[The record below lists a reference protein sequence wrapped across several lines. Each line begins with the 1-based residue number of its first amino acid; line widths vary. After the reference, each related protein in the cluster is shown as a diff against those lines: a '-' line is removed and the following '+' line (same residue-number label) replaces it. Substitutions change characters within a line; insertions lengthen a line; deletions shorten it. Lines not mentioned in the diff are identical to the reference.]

1 MVYMTGGEM
10 MLAFLL
16 CPGCQESL
24 GKALQK
30 VAASKSVQVDYLRTT
45 LFVFEKPTF
54 AASSGD
60 KMDLMK
66 LIQIPKELKDK
77 R

>member
-1 MVYMTGGEM
+1 MVDMTRGEM

-16 CPGCQESL
+16 SRGCQESL

-30 VAASKSVQVDYLRTT
+30 VADSKSVQVDYLRTI

-66 LIQIPKELKDK
+66 LTQLPKELQDK

>member
-1 MVYMTGGEM
+1 MVDMTGGEM

-16 CPGCQESL
+16 SPGCQENL

-30 VAASKSVQVDYLRTT
+30 VAASKSVKIDYLRTV

-54 AASSGD
+54 EASSGD

-66 LIQIPKELKDK
+66 LMQVPEVLKD
-77 R
+77 RR